1 MFSINIKVATKDMA
15 AKNNWINEKSIPAN
29 PLKENFGY
37 WLKELYNLYKDMCG
51 TGNLLA
57 RFYYGTVL
65 FYETELN
72 RHGIVQEKRYL
83 VIGQKF
89 SNGTV
94 YHSTMCTTE

>member
-1 MFSINIKVATKDMA
+1 MRKVTIKVANKVME
-15 AKNNWINEKSIPAN
+15 AKNNWINEESITVDPF
-29 PLKENFGY
+29 KEDFGY

-51 TGNLLA
+51 TGNLFA
-57 RFYYGTVL
+57 RFYYGTAL

-89 SNGTV
+89 SNGII
-94 YHSTMCTTE
+94 YHSVTDS